1 MIGLRIGAAELAEIE
16 AGAPFV
22 VLAPGMV
29 LPPCPP
35 LLALSLA
42 AGSLTRPGST
52 PAHQLPLPRWA
63 RPLALIGPE
72 AERLSPL
79 LPAGVPVAAD
89 ATALLGVLAG
99 ALREASASRVAAEA
113 DRDRLLRALAT
124 PPPLARRVTDLPPSK
139 ATMAPPVTL
148 PLGRAAEGICGVEL
162 HLAAPGGGLNMR
174 LLAGG
179 RVLGRWRLSAAAL
192 APGWLALDLPQPAPP
207 GPAEAVL
214 EIIPEDQGASPL
226 LSACSAE
233 PGASLALRVNVAP
246 AGWSVLPL
254 HFDWAASFAPCPALP
269 LPLPEAVLAAAE
281 VEGARVE
288 LVAAGEEAPRLL
300 AELAAGSEAKIRLPP
315 VPVGATDL
323 LRAHLLLPNPGPGMS
338 AAIAVSTEG
347 GTVESGWRD
356 VAPDLPLALP
366 LRPGPMAR
374 ITIALRNTG
383 IGPGTVEV
391 SALALML
398 GAGGEPRRL
407 PPPAAVA
414 APRLS
419 VALPP
424 ERRAGR
430 TAPLPPV
437 PLPGPTLPSPSVVP
451 GSIGFR
457 EVRLNQHLV
466 NADGS
471 YRHLDIGISGLV
483 SGGGLWRQLRL
494 KLFERR
500 GIAGLEFRDA
510 KGWPAMFDTWPGTVG
525 DQYGPFWRLETEG
538 AAAALARLATPH
550 DRALVSALLEVLPD
564 LASRAAAAAALSV
577 AEREAWAGCA
587 RRLLAGVAAARRT
600 R

>member
-22 VLAPGMV
+22 VLAPGMA

-35 LLALSLA
+35 LLALTLA
-42 AGSLTRPGST
+42 GGLLTRPGST
-52 PAHQLPLPRWA
+52 PAHQLPLPGWA
-63 RPLALIGPE
+63 RPLALLGAE
-72 AERLSPL
+72 AERLRPL
-79 LPAGVPVAAD
+79 LPAGVPLAAD
-89 ATALLGVLAG
+89 ATALLGVVAG
-99 ALREASASRVAAEA
+99 ALREASASRDAAEA
-113 DRDRLLRALAT
+113 ERDRLLRALAT

-139 ATMAPPVTL
+139 ATMALPVTQ
-148 PLGRAAEGICGVEL
+148 PLGRAAEGICAIEL
-162 HLAAPGGGLNMR
+162 HLAAPGGGLNVR

-179 RVLGRWRLSAAAL
+179 RVLGRWRLPAAAL
-192 APGWLALDLPQPAPP
+192 TPGWLSLDLPQPAPP
-207 GPAEAVL
+207 GPAKAVL
-214 EIIPEDQGASPL
+214 EIIPEGEGASPL
-226 LSACSAE
+226 LSASSAE
-233 PGASLALRVNVAP
+233 PGASLALRVNLAP
-246 AGWSVLPL
+246 PGWSVLPL

-281 VEGARVE
+281 AEGARVE
-288 LVAAGEEAPRLL
+288 LVATGEEVPRLL
-300 AELAAGSEAKIRLPP
+300 AELAAGSEATLRLPP
-315 VPVGATDL
+315 VPVGPTDL

-338 AAIAVSTEG
+338 AAIAVSTKG

-356 VAPDLPLALP
+356 IAPDLPVALP
-366 LRPGPMAR
+366 LPPGPMAR
-374 ITIALRNTG
+374 ITIALRN
-383 IGPGTVEV
+383 IGAVPGTVEV
-391 SALALML
+391 SAPALMV

-407 PPPAAVA
+407 PPPAALH

-424 ERRAGR
+424 ERRAGW
-430 TAPLPPV
+430 TVPLSPV
-437 PLPGPTLPSPSVVP
+437 PSPGPKLPSPSVVP
-451 GSIGFR
+451 GSSSFR
-457 EVRLNQHLV
+457 EIRLNQHLV

-500 GIAGLEFRDA
+500 GIAGLEFRDV
-510 KGWPAMFDTWPGTVG
+510 KGWPAMFDAWPGTGG

-538 AAAALARLATPH
+538 VTAALARLSTPH
-550 DRALVSALLEVLPD
+550 DRALIAALLEVLPD

-587 RRLLAGVAAARRT
+587 RRLLAGVAAARQT
-600 R
+600 G